1 MNVDID
7 DGQSAGFEIDVDF
20 PVETLVIFDAKVS
33 SESCCDELNVRRNGV
48 ELLRIVAQEEYAEF
62 QVAVPPGLGTL
73 SFTYDKDGSVSTGLD
88 SAWLDNLRFET
99 AAFDEQCDDGEANAD
114 APDACRVTCL
124 LPACSDGILDTG
136 EECDDGNFIADDG
149 CSNNCLTPQCGDG
162 VVQAGEECDDGN
174 DLDSDGC
181 LSDCTLA
188 ACGDGIVNVP
198 TRIETFTTP
207 TITGPFGE
215 EGFVHSDS
223 STCVDGG
230 CDFENDGNLP
240 EHYVCQLLGFE
251 RALDAAYGVPGIVG
265 GIVSDLTWQ
274 CVDFE
279 CEATAPF
286 TPFFPDPARILNSLT
301 CIAEDPETCDDG
313 AEPM

>member
-1 MNVDID
+1 MGAGWEFTDDASSGEQALVNVDID

-114 APDACRVTCL
+114 TPDACRVTCL

-181 LSDCTLA
+181 LPDCTLA

-198 TRIETFTTP
+198 TRTETFETP
-207 TITGPFGE
+207 SSPGP
-215 EGFVHSDS
+215 SAKRAS
-223 STCVDGG
+223 STRT
-230 CDFENDGNLP
+230 P
-240 EHYVCQLLGFE
+240 S
-251 RALDAAYGVPGIVG
+251 RAWMAVVTSRTTATSRSTTCASSSASSARWTPRTACRASSAASCP
-265 GIVSDLTWQ
+265 T
-274 CVDFE
+274 
-279 CEATAPF
+279 
-286 TPFFPDPARILNSLT
+286 
-301 CIAEDPETCDDG
+301 
-313 AEPM
+313 